1 MNEIGEV
8 KRVTS
13 SGSLRVEVPRFLCKH
28 DIVLRIRVF
37 GAILYKFQ
45 KGYFVKL
52 DYTSKSMGLA
62 PILRPY
68 RGGASRQHR
77 LLRAVFEP
85 RGCRLPQHVCLRSFL
100 VPM

>member
-28 DIVLRIRVF
+28 DIVLRTRVL

-52 DYTSKSMGLA
+52 GQYVQIDGLG
-62 PILRPY
+62 PY
-68 RGGASRQHR
+68 QSLPWERFSPTPFAQGR
-77 LLRAVFEP
+77 L
-85 RGCRLPQHVCLRSFL
+85 
-100 VPM
+100 